1 MLEEKTRGRGTIIH
15 DDVLYVYVMKTVF
28 SKFRLSTCIAELL
41 VPLCIIHV
49 YSPENLEREE
59 YHRKPVA
66 MLRKYKPAV
75 ELLGHPIRTSHMDL
89 GDVEK
94 NRVDGLIAKVMNALL
109 LHVTLTSLSNFRFLR
124 ERIVFPS
131 ATSPF
136 ACTHVTASTPT
147 LKTHTHVHTH
157 TYTYFFIVSHIV
169 LSIKWMDP

>member
-1 MLEEKTRGRGTIIH
+1 MTMCCMCM
-15 DDVLYVYVMKTVF
+15 YVMKTVF

-41 VPLCIIHV
+41 VTLCIIHV

-109 LHVTLTSLSNFRFLR
+109 LHVTLSNFYFLR
-124 ERIVFPS
+124 DRILFSS
-131 ATSPF
+131 ALP
-136 ACTHVTASTPT
+136 ACTHATSSTPT
-147 LKTHTHVHTH
+147 LTIHTHVHTH
-157 TYTYFFIVSHIV
+157 TRTHTHKHIFS
-169 LSIKWMDP
+169 LFLTLPF